1 MNVLPESP
9 QDTIIGGHTLADNV
23 ICRFTNKQG
32 YAKLVAEMTNGETHT
47 RSVVT
52 RGSETPPLPH
62 VSCVDQGLAVIR

>member
-9 QDTIIGGHTLADNV
+9 QDTIIGGHTLADM
-23 ICRFTNKQG
+23 RFTNKQG

-52 RGSETPPLPH
+52 RGSETPPLAHACLMCRPGA
-62 VSCVDQGLAVIR
+62 SSY